1 MKGISFKEF
10 LKVVRPSYV
19 YVKLTPN
26 FSVRNNTTYRLAK
39 AINSLYKP
47 VIQSIRKERAK
58 VIRVLGREFLLGTQ
72 YSLTIPCKVSYFVY
86 IEKRRIEFYMIV
98 PEPHFSVI
106 KEKISDTWT
115 NMTAT
120 VVEEMP
126 QFSDRAIK
134 YQLLYTREDGLS
146 LAVDRRSNEL
156 LESNLNIVDVL
167 EEGDRAGIFYNF
179 TPSSQHG
186 WRSTHQAT
194 LWRVR
199 REIPVDRQ
207 KVSFNYLLRTG
218 LAMISSLIDD
228 ITAAFSGS
236 SAILKRQNSADSLQL
251 LEYSNMRQLSDSSLK
266 KGSDII
272 LNTQILVLSDSD
284 DPLRRHNNAK
294 SLAQS
299 FDSVSEDNSL
309 AYKPFRGRFL
319 PLAVKLDGV
328 ETNRASS
335 KECGNFLALP
345 GRELLERYSFI
356 DRVQTQE
363 TEVPEDLHQGIIS
376 LGESTFKGHKQ
387 RAYLSS
393 DFDYQMLSLVIIGP
407 NRAGKSKFLANIAR
421 NAIDNGECVIIP
433 DFIGSCQLSQ
443 EIASV
448 FSPDQV
454 LTISCD
460 KPETMQGLGY
470 NEVPPSSNP
479 FIQYR
484 NAKEQSALL
493 MTLVDSINADD
504 ANFTAKMGR
513 YMESAAL
520 AVFLSGGSINDVF
533 TVLMNHKRRKE
544 FISKIPES
552 QKPLMDEYVDY
563 LLELDNYERGKLVG
577 TRTHLITGAID
588 RLHRLKVNAYLEMML
603 KKGIENNVNLVKEIQ
618 KNRLIVIKMPQ
629 RMFLTDNEKDV
640 YVTYWLTKLW
650 LALQIREEQIG
661 DRKKMTKVNLII
673 DELYQVQHAEKF
685 LTKKLS
691 QLPKFNLKPI
701 ISCHYLNQIK
711 IIREELRSANA
722 SYMLLSGCDKKN
734 FDELESELYP
744 YQEED
749 LLGLPR
755 YHSLNLI
762 KCNGG
767 YGRFITKL
775 PHPIKIN

>member
-1 MKGISFKEF
+1 VKGISFKEF